1 MVHYTIE
8 PHPKSRDLTTI
19 VTEFG
24 NCRYNRVS
32 MGIYASSEKIKA
44 KVDELL
50 GDIKG
55 VNKYFDNILV
65 LGKGIL
71 SQHIYQLRVIFASLS
86 ASGLQFNATKCS
98 FGLNGIPYLVYIVT
112 QKMIKPDLKKVQ
124 GIMDIMRR
132 TKTTEVYVLI
142 SMVQYYREMCIRKSH
157 VLDPMTEVASGP
169 KGR

>member
-1 MVHYTIE
+1 M
-8 PHPKSRDLTTI
+8 
-19 VTEFG
+19 FQ
-24 NCRYNRVS
+24 
-32 MGIYASSEKIKA
+32 A
-44 KVDELL
+44 KVEKLL
-50 GDIKG
+50 VEIDRIKVYIYDI
-55 VNKYFDNILV
+55 IV
-65 LGKGIL
+65 LGKGGLYQDID
-71 SQHIYQLRVIFASLS
+71 QLRVIFVEMCTAVI
-86 ASGLQFNATKCS
+86 QVNVTKCS

-157 VLDPMTEVASGP
+157 VLDPMTEVASEP